1 MKNLHL
7 LQVPSLAPMVVCIK
21 ALSEHSIPKVMQA
34 KSIVHSSIEASLLE
48 PLNFDIPTSTLF
60 CIIGDNGTGKS
71 TLLKIL
77 AGFIFPQE
85 GAILNSLPFNYL
97 GEKFGLKEKSSIQSF
112 LNIFEQKPFQK
123 IFSYLPKLQ
132 KYYLKHRIEILSSG
146 EKMLLNFYRIHQN
159 HKKLWLLDEPFRFL
173 DSANKQRVKN
183 WIIQHVQAE
192 GTVILTDHT
201 MHLFQ
206 DEIENKSI
214 NIQTLTL

>member
-1 MKNLHL
+1 
-7 LQVPSLAPMVVCIK
+7 MVVCIK
-21 ALSEHSIPKVMQA
+21 TLFQPSLNPSPNVMQA
-34 KSIVHSSIEASLLE
+34 QNIVHSSIAASLQQ
-48 PLNFDIPTSTLF
+48 PLHFDVHEATLF

-77 AGFIFPQE
+77 AGLIFPQE
-85 GAILNSLPFNYL
+85 GEIYNEQPFNYL

-173 DSANKQRVKN
+173 DSTNKQRVKN
-183 WIIQHVQAE
+183 WIIQHVQSE

-201 MHLFQ
+201 LHLFK

-214 NIQTLTL
+214 NIQTLNL